1 MDGMNREEIQ
11 HLDQREQ
18 ARDKLSIWFGGRE
31 NYLHGLRE
39 VMANATDEIIN
50 NFDEG
55 VISVE
60 LLEDKRTIIIEDTGR
75 GIGMTG
81 DTNGTP
87 NYELL
92 FKILFAGTK
101 YNSKG
106 SEGTFTGLNGL
117 GNTVLNYT
125 SVLFDVTS
133 RYGGQE
139 HHIRFENGGDITQEL
154 TSKDMPKAERDRHGT
169 RIEFRLDPEMYTEV
183 EYTSEEV
190 KDIARRYSVS
200 SPRITVKYKHGDES
214 EEFHYE
220 SSKDYFD
227 EMNEKDATSSTV
239 HGRMIDFDIGG
250 EETSMELSLAT
261 ATEPVHESYLN
272 LTYLPSG
279 GTINQGVINGTKLF
293 MNKHCRD
300 NKLFPKGVRSF
311 SDIDVE
317 ESLSFLAVMFSSNA
331 DFEGQTKFLTNK
343 ELYFEVAKRRTQQLL
358 EVAEIEDR
366 ENFDKIVKHLL
377 LVQKDNTVNKK
388 QKDRLKKAIEKEVNS
403 LDNRVEKLKDSEVH
417 GEEAELYLAEGDSAH
432 GAISLARKNYYQA
445 SMPMGGKFLN
455 VLKLKNI
462 NDITNNE
469 IVMNVIR
476 AIGAGVDL
484 GGKQKDIPKFN
495 IDNMRYGKIIIAS
508 DQDPDGMQIQNL
520 IITLFYV
527 LMPEIIKKGKLFIA
541 QTPLYEV
548 KTKGED
554 ILYIYSESEYESLMD
569 DGRDDIVSVDRAK
582 GLGQLDS
589 DVLRETALDE
599 ETRSLIEVKVEDVK
613 KAEDALDNWMGNVVS
628 YRKEYL
634 SNNLHKYLETVLE
647 EG

>member
-60 LLEDKRTIIIEDTGR
+60 LLEDQRTIIIEDTGR

-214 EEFHYE
+214 EKFHYE

-239 HGRMIDFDIGG
+239 HGGMIDFDIDG

-358 EVAEIEDR
+358 EVMEIEDR
-366 ENFDKIVKHLL
+366 KGFDAMVKHLL
-377 LVQKDNTVNKK
+377 LVQKDNRSNHR
-388 QKDRLKKAIEKEVNS
+388 QK
-403 LDNRVEKLKDSEVH
+403 EKLKKELTEKVDNMTNKIEKFVDCRIK

-432 GAISLARKNYYQA
+432 GSVLLARDGEFQA
-445 SMPMGGKFLN
+445 SLPMGGKFLN
-455 VLKLKNI
+455 VAKARGLETI
-462 NDITNNE
+462 VNNE
-469 IVMNVIR
+469 IIMNVVKVLGCGI
-476 AIGAGVDL
+476 DL
-484 GGKQKDIPKFN
+484 GGKHKDVPPFDISKL
-495 IDNMRYGKIIIAS
+495 RYGKIICAS
-508 DQDPDGMQIQNL
+508 DEDADGRAITAL
-520 IITLFYV
+520 IITMFSE
-527 LMPEIIKKGKLFIA
+527 LMPQIIKEERLFIA
-541 QTPLYEV
+541 RTPLYEI
-548 KTKGED
+548 KLKDDST
-554 ILYIYSESEYESLMD
+554 IYAYSDSERDHVLKEYAGSA
-569 DGRDDIVSVDRAK
+569 VSVGRSK
-582 GLGQLDS
+582 GLGQLDA
-589 DVLRETALDE
+589 DVMAETAMNP
-599 ETRSLIEVKVEDVK
+599 ETRRLIQVKVEDVDVAK
-613 KAEDALDNWMGNVVS
+613 KAIVDWMGPDVTN
-628 YRKEYL
+628 RKEFI
-634 SNNLHKYLETVLE
+634 SENLNEYIE
-647 EG
+647 EVVAD

>member
-60 LLEDKRTIIIEDTGR
+60 LLEDQRTIIIEDTGR

-239 HGRMIDFDIGG
+239 HGRMIDFDIDG
-250 EETSMELSLAT
+250 EQTSMELSLAT

-293 MNKHCRD
+293 MNKNCRD

-377 LVQKDNTVNKK
+377 IVQEDNTVNKK
-388 QKDRLKKAIEKEVNS
+388 QKDRLKKAIEKGVNS

-548 KTKGED
+548 KTKGDD

-599 ETRSLIEVKVEDVK
+599 ETRSLIEVKVGDVK
-613 KAEDALDNWMGNVVS
+613 KAEDSLDNWMGNVVS

>member
-60 LLEDKRTIIIEDTGR
+60 LLEDQRTIIIEDTGR

-239 HGRMIDFDIGG
+239 HGRMIDFDIDG
-250 EETSMELSLAT
+250 EQTSMELSLAT

-377 LVQKDNTVNKK
+377 IVQEDNTVNKK
-388 QKDRLKKAIEKEVNS
+388 QKDRLKKAIEKGVNS

-548 KTKGED
+548 KTKGDD

-599 ETRSLIEVKVEDVK
+599 ETRSLIEVKVGDVK
-613 KAEDALDNWMGNVVS
+613 KAEDSLDNWMGNVVS

>member
-227 EMNEKDATSSTV
+227 EMNEEDATSSTV
-239 HGRMIDFDIGG
+239 HGRMINFDIDG

-261 ATEPVHESYLN
+261 ATEPVQESYLN

-377 LVQKDNTVNKK
+377 IVQEDNTVNKK
-388 QKDRLKKAIEKEVNS
+388 QKDRLKKAIEKGVNS

-548 KTKGED
+548 KTKGDD

-589 DVLRETALDE
+589 HVLRETALDE
-599 ETRSLIEVKVEDVK
+599 ETRSLIEVKVGDVK
-613 KAEDALDNWMGNVVS
+613 KAEDSLDNWMGNVVS

>member
-1 MDGMNREEIQ
+1 M
-11 HLDQREQ
+11 
-18 ARDKLSIWFGGRE
+18 
-31 NYLHGLRE
+31 
-39 VMANATDEIIN
+39 
-50 NFDEG
+50 
-55 VISVE
+55 
-60 LLEDKRTIIIEDTGR
+60 
-75 GIGMTG
+75 
-81 DTNGTP
+81 
-87 NYELL
+87 
-92 FKILFAGTK
+92 
-101 YNSKG
+101 
-106 SEGTFTGLNGL
+106 
-117 GNTVLNYT
+117 
-125 SVLFDVTS
+125 
-133 RYGGQE
+133 
-139 HHIRFENGGDITQEL
+139 
-154 TSKDMPKAERDRHGT
+154 
-169 RIEFRLDPEMYTEV
+169 
-183 EYTSEEV
+183 
-190 KDIARRYSVS
+190 
-200 SPRITVKYKHGDES
+200 
-214 EEFHYE
+214 
-220 SSKDYFD
+220 
-227 EMNEKDATSSTV
+227 
-239 HGRMIDFDIGG
+239 
-250 EETSMELSLAT
+250 
-261 ATEPVHESYLN
+261 
-272 LTYLPSG
+272 
-279 GTINQGVINGTKLF
+279 
-293 MNKHCRD
+293 
-300 NKLFPKGVRSF
+300 FPKGVRSF

-377 LVQKDNTVNKK
+377 IVQEDNTVNKK
-388 QKDRLKKAIEKEVNS
+388 QKDRLKKAIEKGVNS

-548 KTKGED
+548 KTKGDD

-599 ETRSLIEVKVEDVK
+599 ETRSLIEVKVGDVK
-613 KAEDALDNWMGNVVS
+613 KAEDSLDNWMGNVVS

>member
-60 LLEDKRTIIIEDTGR
+60 LLEDQRTIIIEDTGR

-227 EMNEKDATSSTV
+227 EMNEEDATSSTV
-239 HGRMIDFDIGG
+239 HGRMVDFDIGG

-261 ATEPVHESYLN
+261 ATEPVQESYLN

-377 LVQKDNTVNKK
+377 IVQEDNTVNKK

-548 KTKGED
+548 KTKGND

-569 DGRDDIVSVDRAK
+569 DGRDDIISVDRAK

-599 ETRSLIEVKVEDVK
+599 ETRSLIEVKVRDVK
-613 KAEDALDNWMGNVVS
+613 KAEDSLDNWMGNVVS

>member
-60 LLEDKRTIIIEDTGR
+60 LLEDQRTIIIEDTGR

-227 EMNEKDATSSTV
+227 EMNEEDATSSTV
-239 HGRMIDFDIGG
+239 HGRMIDFNIDG
-250 EETSMELSLAT
+250 EQTSMELSLAT

-377 LVQKDNTVNKK
+377 IVQEDNTVNKK
-388 QKDRLKKAIEKEVNS
+388 QKDRLKKAIEEGVNS

-527 LMPEIIKKGKLFIA
+527 LMPEIIKKGRLFIA

-548 KTKGED
+548 KTKGDD

-599 ETRSLIEVKVEDVK
+599 ETRSLIEVKVGDVK
-613 KAEDALDNWMGNVVS
+613 KAEESLDNWMGNVVS

>member
-60 LLEDKRTIIIEDTGR
+60 LLEDQRTIIIEDTGR

-239 HGRMIDFDIGG
+239 HGRMIDFDIDG
-250 EETSMELSLAT
+250 EQTSMELSLAT

-300 NKLFPKGVRSF
+300 NRLFPKGVRSF

-377 LVQKDNTVNKK
+377 IVQEDNTVNKK
-388 QKDRLKKAIEKEVNS
+388 QKDRLKKAIEKGVNS

-548 KTKGED
+548 KTKGDD

-599 ETRSLIEVKVEDVK
+599 ETRSLIEVKVGDVK
-613 KAEDALDNWMGNVVS
+613 KAEDSLDNWMGNVVS

>member
-60 LLEDKRTIIIEDTGR
+60 LLEDQRTIIIEDTGR

-200 SPRITVKYKHGDES
+200 SPRITVEYKHGDES

-239 HGRMIDFDIGG
+239 HGRMINFDIDG

-261 ATEPVHESYLN
+261 ATEPVQESYLN

-377 LVQKDNTVNKK
+377 IVQEDNTVNKK

-548 KTKGED
+548 KTKGDD

-599 ETRSLIEVKVEDVK
+599 ETRSLIEVKVGDVK
-613 KAEDALDNWMGNVVS
+613 KAEDSLDNWMGNVVS

>member
-60 LLEDKRTIIIEDTGR
+60 LLEDQRTIIIEDTGR

-169 RIEFRLDPEMYTEV
+169 RIEFKLDPEMYTEV

-214 EEFHYE
+214 E
-220 SSKDYFD
+220 
-227 EMNEKDATSSTV
+227 
-239 HGRMIDFDIGG
+239 
-250 EETSMELSLAT
+250 
-261 ATEPVHESYLN
+261 
-272 LTYLPSG
+272 
-279 GTINQGVINGTKLF
+279 
-293 MNKHCRD
+293 
-300 NKLFPKGVRSF
+300 
-311 SDIDVE
+311 
-317 ESLSFLAVMFSSNA
+317 
-331 DFEGQTKFLTNK
+331 
-343 ELYFEVAKRRTQQLL
+343 
-358 EVAEIEDR
+358 
-366 ENFDKIVKHLL
+366 
-377 LVQKDNTVNKK
+377 
-388 QKDRLKKAIEKEVNS
+388 
-403 LDNRVEKLKDSEVH
+403 
-417 GEEAELYLAEGDSAH
+417 
-432 GAISLARKNYYQA
+432 
-445 SMPMGGKFLN
+445 
-455 VLKLKNI
+455 
-462 NDITNNE
+462 
-469 IVMNVIR
+469 
-476 AIGAGVDL
+476 
-484 GGKQKDIPKFN
+484 
-495 IDNMRYGKIIIAS
+495 
-508 DQDPDGMQIQNL
+508 
-520 IITLFYV
+520 
-527 LMPEIIKKGKLFIA
+527 
-541 QTPLYEV
+541 
-548 KTKGED
+548 
-554 ILYIYSESEYESLMD
+554 
-569 DGRDDIVSVDRAK
+569 
-582 GLGQLDS
+582 
-589 DVLRETALDE
+589 
-599 ETRSLIEVKVEDVK
+599 
-613 KAEDALDNWMGNVVS
+613 
-628 YRKEYL
+628 
-634 SNNLHKYLETVLE
+634 
-647 EG
+647 

>member
-227 EMNEKDATSSTV
+227 EMNEEDATSSTV
-239 HGRMIDFDIGG
+239 HGRMIDFDIDG
-250 EETSMELSLAT
+250 EQTSMELSLAT

-388 QKDRLKKAIEKEVNS
+388 QKDRLKEAIEKEVNS

-548 KTKGED
+548 KTKGDD

-589 DVLRETALDE
+589 HVLRETALDE
-599 ETRSLIEVKVEDVK
+599 ETRSLIEVKVGDVK
-613 KAEDALDNWMGNVVS
+613 KAEESLDNWMGNVVS

>member
-60 LLEDKRTIIIEDTGR
+60 LLEDQRTIIIEDTGR

-227 EMNEKDATSSTV
+227 EMNEEDATSSTV
-239 HGRMIDFDIGG
+239 HGRMIDFDIDG
-250 EETSMELSLAT
+250 EQTSMELSLAT

-388 QKDRLKKAIEKEVNS
+388 QKDKLKKAIEKEVNS

-527 LMPEIIKKGKLFIA
+527 LMPEIIKKGRLFIA

-548 KTKGED
+548 KTKGDD

-599 ETRSLIEVKVEDVK
+599 ETRSLIEVKVGDVK
-613 KAEDALDNWMGNVVS
+613 KAEESLDNWMGNVVS

>member
-60 LLEDKRTIIIEDTGR
+60 LLEDQRTIIIEDTGR

-133 RYGGQE
+133 RHGGQE

-239 HGRMIDFDIGG
+239 HGRMIDFDIDG
-250 EETSMELSLAT
+250 EQTSMELSLAT

-377 LVQKDNTVNKK
+377 IVQEDNTVNKK
-388 QKDRLKKAIEKEVNS
+388 QKDRLKKAIEKGVNS

-548 KTKGED
+548 KTKGDD

-599 ETRSLIEVKVEDVK
+599 ETRSLIEVKVGDVK
-613 KAEDALDNWMGNVVS
+613 KAEDSLDNWMGNVVS

>member
-60 LLEDKRTIIIEDTGR
+60 LLEDQRTIIIEDTGR

-239 HGRMIDFDIGG
+239 HGRMIDFDIDG
-250 EETSMELSLAT
+250 EQTSMELSLAT

-377 LVQKDNTVNKK
+377 IVQKDNTVNKK

-548 KTKGED
+548 KTKGDD

-599 ETRSLIEVKVEDVK
+599 ETRSLIEVKVGDVK
-613 KAEDALDNWMGNVVS
+613 KAEDSLDNWMGNVVS

-634 SNNLHKYLETVLE
+634 SDNLHKYLETVLE

>member
-60 LLEDKRTIIIEDTGR
+60 LLEDQRTIIIEDTGR

-239 HGRMIDFDIGG
+239 HGRMIDFDIDG
-250 EETSMELSLAT
+250 EKTSMELSLAT

-377 LVQKDNTVNKK
+377 IVQKDNTVNKK

-599 ETRSLIEVKVEDVK
+599 ETRSLIEVKVGDVK
-613 KAEDALDNWMGNVVS
+613 KAEDSLDNWMGNVVS

-634 SNNLHKYLETVLE
+634 SGNLHKYLETVLE

>member
-60 LLEDKRTIIIEDTGR
+60 LLEDQRTIIIEDTGR

-227 EMNEKDATSSTV
+227 EMNEEDATSSTE
-239 HGRMIDFDIGG
+239 HGRMINFDIDG
-250 EETSMELSLAT
+250 EETSMELS
-261 ATEPVHESYLN
+261 
-272 LTYLPSG
+272 
-279 GTINQGVINGTKLF
+279 
-293 MNKHCRD
+293 
-300 NKLFPKGVRSF
+300 
-311 SDIDVE
+311 
-317 ESLSFLAVMFSSNA
+317 
-331 DFEGQTKFLTNK
+331 
-343 ELYFEVAKRRTQQLL
+343 
-358 EVAEIEDR
+358 
-366 ENFDKIVKHLL
+366 
-377 LVQKDNTVNKK
+377 
-388 QKDRLKKAIEKEVNS
+388 
-403 LDNRVEKLKDSEVH
+403 
-417 GEEAELYLAEGDSAH
+417 
-432 GAISLARKNYYQA
+432 
-445 SMPMGGKFLN
+445 
-455 VLKLKNI
+455 
-462 NDITNNE
+462 
-469 IVMNVIR
+469 
-476 AIGAGVDL
+476 
-484 GGKQKDIPKFN
+484 
-495 IDNMRYGKIIIAS
+495 
-508 DQDPDGMQIQNL
+508 
-520 IITLFYV
+520 
-527 LMPEIIKKGKLFIA
+527 
-541 QTPLYEV
+541 
-548 KTKGED
+548 
-554 ILYIYSESEYESLMD
+554 
-569 DGRDDIVSVDRAK
+569 
-582 GLGQLDS
+582 
-589 DVLRETALDE
+589 
-599 ETRSLIEVKVEDVK
+599 
-613 KAEDALDNWMGNVVS
+613 
-628 YRKEYL
+628 
-634 SNNLHKYLETVLE
+634 
-647 EG
+647 